1 MNGFTLVGLC
11 YVCKQYKRCNHA
23 ANTPQ
28 ARCKHV
34 AITLQSNLRDAMR
47 NNSSIDLSNTT
58 TEDTHTADTRASGAS
73 TPSTAVER
81 FAQLTTLLA
90 EKHSLTH
97 KEWCTLYTLH
107 ANYQAAAASGMFDP
121 AFEHALAAHFDRA
134 KKTRDALYGRTVF
147 LRGLLEVS
155 NYCKNDCYY
164 CGIRAHNT
172 NITRYR
178 LSLDEILKSCALGYS
193 LGYRTFVLQGGED
206 PRFPY
211 CDVVA
216 TLHKAY
222 PDCAIT
228 VSAGELSR
236 VEYQALYD
244 AGARRYLLRHETA
257 NEYHYHQLHPQEMS
271 LENRKHCLYTLRD
284 IGFQVGSGFLVGAPF
299 ETPDTWA
306 ENMEF
311 LHELDPHMI
320 GIGPFIPH
328 KDTPFASC
336 ASGSVEATLFT
347 LACLRLA
354 HPSALLPATT
364 ALATLAPQGRIR
376 ALDAGA
382 NVIMPNISPQTHRH
396 DYALYDH
403 KLASGLEAI
412 ESHQALVTELELHG
426 YHTLVTRGDS
436 LVPIKPC

>member
-1 MNGFTLVGLC
+1 MTTDFSLHMASCETSTPTSTNAHTASTNAERFTELIELLAHDHALTHEQWREL
-11 YVCKQYKRCNHA
+11 YALHA
-23 ANTPQ
+23 AYL
-28 ARCKHV
+28 AAV
-34 AITLQSNLRDAMR
+34 
-47 NNSSIDLSNTT
+47 
-58 TEDTHTADTRASGAS
+58 ASGAS
-73 TPSTAVER
+73 
-81 FAQLTTLLA
+81 
-90 EKHSLTH
+90 
-97 KEWCTLYTLH
+97 
-107 ANYQAAAASGMFDP
+107 DP
-121 AFEHALAAHFDRA
+121 AFEHALAVLFERA
-134 KKTRDALYGRTVF
+134 KTVRDEIYGRTVF

-172 NITRYR
+172 NLTRYR
-178 LSLDEILKSCALGYS
+178 LSLDEILESCAIGYS

-206 PRFPY
+206 PHFPY

-216 TLHKAY
+216 ALHETY
-222 PDCAIT
+222 PDCALT

-236 VEYQALYD
+236 EEYQALYD

-257 NEYHYHQLHPQEMS
+257 NACHYGQLHPQAMN
-271 LENRKHCLYTLRD
+271 LEERKQCLYTLRD

-311 LHELDPHMI
+311 LHKLDPHMI

-328 KDTPFASC
+328 KDTPFADH
-336 ASGSVEATLFT
+336 ASGSVDATLFT

-354 HPSALLPATT
+354 HPYALLPATT
-364 ALATLAPQGRIR
+364 ALATLAPNGRIR
-376 ALDAGA
+376 ALDTGA
-382 NVIMPNISPQTHRH
+382 NVIMPNISPQTHRD

-412 ESHQALVTELELHG
+412 ECHQALVEDLERHG
-426 YHTLVTRGDS
+426 YHTLATRGDS
-436 LVPIKPC
+436 LLPTT